1 MIRTYCTTI
10 AGSMRHKQSRVMLDR
25 LGYPY
30 EFVSATTAEDA
41 PLEECR
47 KMQRWKDYIH
57 RDYPIE
63 YIIRSWACKQTM
75 ARAMQKVYDDGNEWA
90 LVIQDDI
97 MLADRWYELA
107 IQMIEYVPDWA
118 GSIAICHRGGFD
130 PHGVA
135 LAGGR
140 FYKSWNVNLTEQ
152 AQLIRRWYAK
162 ENAEAMRTFP
172 AESDWCYTM
181 KHDGTPVVFSTT
193 VLGKQRPVPST
204 IDFPIPHTD
213 QRRIVT
219 D

>member
-10 AGSMRHKQSRVMLDR
+10 AGSARHKMARVMLDR

-57 RDYPIE
+57 NDYPIE

-90 LVIQDDI
+90 LVIQDDAL
-97 MLADRWYELA
+97 LADRWMEIAY
-107 IQMIEYVPDWA
+107 QMINEAPDWA
-118 GSIAICHRGGFD
+118 GSIVVCYRGGND
-130 PHGVA
+130 PHGKFIE
-135 LAGGR
+135 GGK
-140 FYKSWNVNLTEQ
+140 FYTSWNCNLTEQ
-152 AQLIRRWYAK
+152 AQLVRRWYAK
-162 ENAEAMRTFP
+162 DNAEAMRTFP
-172 AESDWCYTM
+172 AESDWCYSM
-181 KHDGTPVVFSTT
+181 QHHGSPVIFSTT
-193 VLGKQRPVPST
+193 FLAKQRLVTST

-213 QRRIVT
+213 QRRIVAL
-219 D
+219 